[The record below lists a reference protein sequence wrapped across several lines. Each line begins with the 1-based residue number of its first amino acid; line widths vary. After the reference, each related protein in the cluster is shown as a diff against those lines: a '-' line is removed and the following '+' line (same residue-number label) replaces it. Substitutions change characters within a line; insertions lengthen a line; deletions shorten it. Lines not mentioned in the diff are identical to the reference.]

1 MIPALKFNHT
11 DTDRTAN
18 GEAGITEPLASGSGI
33 MPAGSSVKQF
43 VKRMVPWLVGAAI
56 LAYLV
61 WRIEIIPLL
70 TALSL
75 ADVALYIPV
84 LAAFILVNFLADTQ
98 NLNALLR
105 YSGSP
110 IPFRD
115 SMIIRGASYLLM
127 IIDYTLGMGSIV
139 YYLKKYKNVPVA
151 SGTGSMLFLNYITH
165 VSLLIMAIAGCLMA
179 AATGALSTLLAN
191 IALTATVLLAL
202 AILTI
207 ILMKM
212 LPNKSFMKKIKHSEL
227 MKIFIESPL
236 SIYLMNT
243 LYRCGFYSTFILFF
257 YIAVRA
263 FNMDIPFS
271 ELVAYVPVI
280 LLVISIPISA
290 FGLGTSQAA
299 MILLFKDYGSP
310 AQILAFSLTYSASI
324 IIVRGIIG
332 ACYYGIITRRVSYKY
347 KASLLR
353 GEVS

>member
-1 MIPALKFNHT
+1 MIPALKFNH
-11 DTDRTAN
+11 DDRPA
-18 GEAGITEPLASGSGI
+18 ER
-33 MPAGSSVKQF
+33 PAGTGNQRAAGPGIIPAGGSAKQF
-43 VKRMVPWLVGAAI
+43 AKRMIPWLVGIAI

-61 WRIEIIPLL
+61 WRIEITPLL
-70 TALSL
+70 NALSH
-75 ADVALYIPV
+75 ADVILYIPV
-84 LAAFILVNFLADTQ
+84 LTAFILVNFLADTQ
-98 NLNALLR
+98 NLNALLK
-105 YSGSP
+105 YSRSP

-139 YYLKKYKNVPVA
+139 YYLKKYKNVPIA
-151 SGTGSMLFLNYITH
+151 RGTGSMLFLNYITH

-179 AATGALSTLLAN
+179 AAAGALSTLLSN

-202 AILTI
+202 AIITI

-212 LPNKSFMKKIKHSEL
+212 LPDKSFMKKIKHSEMML
-227 MKIFIESPL
+227 IFIESPA
-236 SIYLMNT
+236 STYLIST

-257 YIAVRA
+257 YVAVRT
-263 FNMDIPFS
+263 FNMDMPFF

-280 LLVISIPISA
+280 LLVISVPISA
-290 FGLGTSQAA
+290 FGLGTAQAA
-299 MILLFKDYGSP
+299 MLLLFKDHGSP

-324 IIVRGIIG
+324 IIFRGIIG
-332 ACYYGIITRRVSYKY
+332 ACYYGIITKRVSYLY